1 MRGAHGE
8 RAIGSFAGFKLFVAG
23 SLIGGPEVL
32 LRGAATHQAKVSES
46 ALGTMRSVEYA
57 VQNLDE
63 VALNLEQQI
72 KDNRKR
78 VAELSAQCGQP
89 FEYSKRLEALIQRQ
103 QEIADSLDLTKNQA
117 SSRLEASPTPRA
129 GGEEGVMTL
138 GEVDFPEYDY

>member
-1 MRGAHGE
+1 
-8 RAIGSFAGFKLFVAG
+8 
-23 SLIGGPEVL
+23 
-32 LRGAATHQAKVSES
+32 
-46 ALGTMRSVEYA
+46 MRSVEYA